1 MHRIAIFASGTGS
14 NARKIIEY
22 FKNKTDITVSLVL
35 SNKANA
41 PVLDMARDHGIDTLT
56 LTRKEFYE
64 TEHLL
69 AQLHQHAIDFIVLAG
84 FLWLVPS
91 YLVRAYPQKIVN
103 IHPALLPK
111 YGGKGMYGHWVHE
124 AVKAAAEPESGMT
137 IHFVNEAYDEGAIIF
152 QSSCRLDPEDD
163 PETIAKKV
171 LRLEHEHF
179 APVIEQLILKQER

>member
-22 FKNKTDITVSLVL
+22 FKNKPDITVSLVL

-41 PVLDMARDHGIDTLT
+41 PVLDMARDYGIETLT
-56 LTRKEFYE
+56 LTRKAFYE
-64 TEHLL
+64 TEQVL

-84 FLWLVPS
+84 FLWLVPP
-91 YLVRAYPQKIVN
+91 YLVQAYPYKIVN

-124 AVKAAAEPESGMT
+124 AVKKAGEQESGMT
-137 IHFVNEAYDEGAIIF
+137 IHYVNENYDEGSIIF
-152 QSSCRLDPEDD
+152 QSSCRLQPDDD
-163 PETIAKKV
+163 PEMIARRV